1 MNKIRGTPKNTHYNP
16 DHREKHTMPL
26 HTFTTILQISAGIM
40 ILYGIRDEYKRY
52 RDKKKGKIVKRL
64 PRLEGAATIF
74 RLHLPRR
81 LLHRLIHSTPSVRM
95 APQLVLLRRRHTLR
109 SNRNRSTIPLRNKIP
124 QHQPR
129 RHHHLPHLDRT
140 PYHHPKHPK
149 N

>member
-16 DHREKHTMPL
+16 DHKEKHTMPL

-81 LLHRLIHSTPSVRM
+81 LLHSTPSIRM

-109 SNRNRSTIPLRNKIP
+109 SNRNRPAIPLRNKIP

-129 RHHHLPHLDRT
+129 RHHHLPRQLRT
-140 PYHHPKHPK
+140 TPHRTREL

>member
-16 DHREKHTMPL
+16 DHKEKHTMPL

-52 RDKKKGKIVKRL
+52 RDKKKGEIVKRL

-81 LLHRLIHSTPSVRM
+81 LLHRLIHSTPSIRM

-109 SNRNRSTIPLRNKIP
+109 SNRNRPAIPLRNKIP

-129 RHHHLPHLDRT
+129 RHHHLPQQLRT
-140 PYHHPKHPK
+140 TPHRTREL

>member
-1 MNKIRGTPKNTHYNP
+1 
-16 DHREKHTMPL
+16 MPL

-52 RDKKKGKIVKRL
+52 RDKKKGEIVKRL

-81 LLHRLIHSTPSVRM
+81 LLHRLIHSTPSTRM

-109 SNRNRSTIPLRNKIP
+109 SNRNRPAIPLRNKIP

-129 RHHHLPHLDRT
+129 RHHHLQQQLRTTPHRT
-140 PYHHPKHPK
+140 REL